1 MTLNIGLRTAL
12 AGFVLIFIS
21 GCMSPQGAT
30 IAAKRQ
36 DARQMRSD
44 TLAKLYQIHP
54 QARQQ
59 IASAEGYGVFTNVC
73 INLILLSAG
82 NGWGVVRDNKSG
94 KDIYMKMVSA
104 GIGIGLGVKD
114 FRGVFVFTSK
124 EALRRFTEHGW
135 DASAQADAA
144 AKAGSWRGP
153 SSVARSCCRVSI
165 ASGRACTGGCC
176 GALVASPAPREVAW
190 CSWRASVRRREVPC
204 RLDPNPTVSATACCA
219 RCWCSCWSPA
229 TPTESLPTG
238 SPTATRRTGRRTAGR
253 PSLCCSSGA
262 S

>member
-12 AGFVLIFIS
+12 AGFVLILIS

-59 IASAEGYGVFTNVC
+59 IASAEGYGVFTNVG

-144 AKAGSWRGP
+144 AKAGKKGAAFAGSIDIAPGIKLYQITEHGLALQATIQGTKYWRDEDLN
-153 SSVARSCCRVSI
+153 S
-165 ASGRACTGGCC
+165 
-176 GALVASPAPREVAW
+176 
-190 CSWRASVRRREVPC
+190 
-204 RLDPNPTVSATACCA
+204 
-219 RCWCSCWSPA
+219 
-229 TPTESLPTG
+229 
-238 SPTATRRTGRRTAGR
+238 
-253 PSLCCSSGA
+253 
-262 S
+262 